1 MANCIGTT
9 WSAVSAAR
17 RARAIAT
24 ARSNARRE
32 KSEKSIGQSTC
43 VIRTMANLRQFSRE
57 PVRSCRAV
65 GSGTTAI
72 PLSTLTLRAPRDRGR
87 PSSSQSSNA
96 CAAPLARTGPESRRV
111 GQPMRIF
118 PHLPRESPREGRATN
133 LTGGEGGGPA
143 KRPPRP
149 SRWSCFAQ
157 HRSARAQARRVCRLH
172 RSSEHRLASRGGLG
186 GLQKGRLS
194 METVPWSST
203 RRLRARR
210 AASPTRSHRRSASR
224 GSSAKR
230 ATSPVAV
237 PVDWVNVASVVL
249 GAPIYAGRHQK
260 IAVDFATSEAGH
272 LSVRPSAWCSV
283 SLSAG
288 SRNPAEVDAAHALAK
303 GFLLGRPLAASPPR
317 MLCGKTCVH
326 ALRVRQ
332 TPDHALHRLA
342 RGCADRRAPRLRVHR
357 LDGRA
362 PVCAGCRRGCPAGP
376 AARAN
381 PTGKCDPPTEH
392 GAGPSVVLAG
402 PSTGSGQGKF
412 PP

>member
-1 MANCIGTT
+1 
-9 WSAVSAAR
+9 
-17 RARAIAT
+17 
-24 ARSNARRE
+24 
-32 KSEKSIGQSTC
+32 
-43 VIRTMANLRQFSRE
+43 
-57 PVRSCRAV
+57 
-65 GSGTTAI
+65 
-72 PLSTLTLRAPRDRGR
+72 
-87 PSSSQSSNA
+87 
-96 CAAPLARTGPESRRV
+96 
-111 GQPMRIF
+111 MRIF
-118 PHLPRESPREGRATN
+118 PHLPRESPHEGRATN
-133 LTGGEGGGPA
+133 LTGGDGRGPA

-157 HRSARAQARRVCRLH
+157 HRSARALARRVCRLH

-194 METVPWSST
+194 METVPVFYATTEGQT
-203 RRLRARR
+203 RRIADEIASTLCEQGLVSEARDF
-210 AASPTRSHRRSASR
+210 S
-224 GSSAKR
+224 
-230 ATSPVAV
+230 VAV

-272 LSVRPSAWCSV
+272 LSVRPSAFFSV

-303 GFLLGRPLAASPPR
+303 GFVLGRPLAASPPR
-317 MLCGKTCVH
+317 MLCGEARVH

-362 PVCAGCRRGCPAGP
+362 PVCARRCRGCPAGP

-381 PTGKCDPPTEH
+381 PTGR
-392 GAGPSVVLAG
+392 VIRR
-402 PSTGSGQGKF
+402 PSTGLVLRWCWQALRQAQGRGSF
-412 PP
+412 RPTARFSPPEIPHFWCFWPDSPGTEPAFWTAEAIADV